1 MNGKVT
7 RRGIWMGTDADRT
20 KELPD
25 CEPFSG
31 TSKYHC
37 VWGDTECKNAFFRR
51 FSCYCKPCYEDLV
64 SGGDFQKCLTLPKKP
79 TAPERQ
85 ADAAAYAGKLKEGSW
100 VAVDCTGGTD
110 VHGFWLAQCIA
121 KPYKASAD
129 INAPVGMKD
138 IKKGWPVV
146 DVQWWERYDDDD
158 DDTLFQREGIDD
170 TVHMESLIAVDAPL
184 RRCLGIPAPAGQW
197 TGRLLQTTCATTL
210 AALIKYAHLP
220 GFYQIPTG
228 WPPCNPTA
236 PSTNKQLLSSP
247 TRRAYQL
254 TVHIHIHIILIVDRR
269 RTS

>member
-1 MNGKVT
+1 MT
-7 RRGIWMGTDADRT
+7 RT
-20 KELPD
+20 KV
-25 CEPFSG
+25 G
-31 TSKYHC
+31 VYK
-37 VWGDTECKNAFFRR
+37 GGA
-51 FSCYCKPCYEDLV
+51 YCNDPIKQPI
-64 SGGDFQKCLTLPKKP
+64 LPKKP

-146 DVQWWERYDDDD
+146 DIQWWERYDDDDD

-197 TGRLLQTTCATTL
+197 TGRLSQTTCVT
-210 AALIKYAHLP
+210 
-220 GFYQIPTG
+220 
-228 WPPCNPTA
+228 
-236 PSTNKQLLSSP
+236 
-247 TRRAYQL
+247 TRRWASARRGL
-254 TVHIHIHIILIVDRR
+254 TLCACGGSARGRAPAVALPYVSRCRVCRR
-269 RTS
+269 MRWRRAPCRGGGTTRQH

>member
-1 MNGKVT
+1 M
-7 RRGIWMGTDADRT
+7 
-20 KELPD
+20 
-25 CEPFSG
+25 
-31 TSKYHC
+31 
-37 VWGDTECKNAFFRR
+37 
-51 FSCYCKPCYEDLV
+51 
-64 SGGDFQKCLTLPKKP
+64 
-79 TAPERQ
+79 
-85 ADAAAYAGKLKEGSW
+85 
-100 VAVDCTGGTD
+100 AVDCTGGTD

-146 DVQWWERYDDDD
+146 DIQWWERYDNDD

-220 GFYQIPTG
+220 GFYQIPS

-247 TRRAYQL
+247 TRRACQSEFTL
-254 TVHIHIHIILIVDRR
+254 TCTCERA
-269 RTS
+269 SA